1 MLAKKPLLSCTA
13 ILLLSLGTYTY
24 ANAAASAGDDPGKQL
39 QTLNQKIQDQLQ
51 KIQADQQKQL
61 QTVNQ
66 QLQAQVQKL
75 QSEQQKQLQTMNKQ
89 FQDQIKKAQTN
100 LESEIQTLNSQI
112 NKVPVASPKPG
123 Q

>member
-1 MLAKKPLLSCTA
+1 
-13 ILLLSLGTYTY
+13 
-24 ANAAASAGDDPGKQL
+24 
-39 QTLNQKIQDQLQ
+39 
-51 KIQADQQKQL
+51 
-61 QTVNQ
+61 
-66 QLQAQVQKL
+66 
-75 QSEQQKQLQTMNKQ
+75 MNKQ